1 MEKETDRLVN
11 RRMGWSCTFGI
22 LVALAFTSAGLP
34 LLSYGAGP
42 EVTLRSAG
50 DLPIGNHLTR
60 AQEYFAKQV
69 TEISKGRVLVE
80 VFPAG
85 QLFAAKDYPKAVPSG
100 AVDMA
105 QCWAAQWTGLVP
117 TISVLDLF
125 FFYDDWQHFWRTLDS
140 EAGEI
145 LLKEME
151 KAGVRP
157 LYWIQDGT
165 SGFATKAPLKKLD
178 DFKGKRIRSG
188 TELGSHAI
196 KALGGAPAFMGGG
209 EVYMALQRGT
219 VDGAVSSVT
228 SFRDRK
234 YFEVTKHVTE
244 PGTFFPPYLCVM
256 NLKKWNGLS
265 PDHQKILLEAGKDA
279 QAWARKEVL
288 KESQESIQDLKK
300 HGMEV
305 YYLPKEEKELWK
317 KACKP
322 VDNIVISK
330 TGDVGRKL
338 LAVAEKVR

>member
-1 MEKETDRLVN
+1 MRKIMKMLSFLAVLVF
-11 RRMGWSCTFGI
+11 MG
-22 LVALAFTSAGLP
+22 AGL
-34 LLSYGAGP
+34 SQGATP
-42 EVTLRSAG
+42 EITLRSAG

-60 AQEYFAKQV
+60 AQEYFAKRV
-69 TEISKGRVLVE
+69 DEISKGRVRVE

-117 TISVLDLF
+117 AISVLDLY
-125 FFYDDWQHFWRTLDS
+125 FFYNDWPHFWRTLDS

-145 LLKEME
+145 LFKEME
-151 KAGVRP
+151 KAGVKS

-165 SGFATKAPLKKLD
+165 CAFATKAPLKKLD
-178 DFKGKRIRSG
+178 DFKGRRIRVG
-188 TELGSHAI
+188 TELGAHAV
-196 KALGGAPAFMGGG
+196 KNLGGAPAFMGGG

-219 VDGAVSSVT
+219 VDGATSSVT

-244 PGTFFPPYLCVM
+244 PGFFFAPYMGIM
-256 NLKKWNGLS
+256 NLKKWNGFS
-265 PDHQKILLEAGKDA
+265 ADVQKMLLDAGKDT

-288 KESQESIQDLKK
+288 KESTDSLGDLKK
-300 HGMEV
+300 NGMEI

-317 KACKP
+317 KSCQP
-322 VDNIVISK
+322 LENIVITK
-330 TGDVGRKL
+330 TGDLGRKL
-338 LAVAEKVR
+338 IALAEKVR

>member
-1 MEKETDRLVN
+1 MR
-11 RRMGWSCTFGI
+11 G
-22 LVALAFTSAGLP
+22 VAKVLGFLAVLGFVAGGFFSF
-34 LLSYGAGP
+34 SYGAGP
-42 EVTLRSAG
+42 ELSLRSAG

-60 AQEYFAKQV
+60 AQEYFAKRV
-69 TEISKGRVLVE
+69 SEISKGRVLVE
-80 VFPAG
+80 VYPAG
-85 QLFAAKDYPKAVPSG
+85 QLFSAKDYPKAVPSG

-117 TISVLDLF
+117 SIAVLDLF
-125 FFYDDWQHFWRTLDS
+125 FFYNDWPHFWRTLDS

-145 LLKEME
+145 ILKEME
-151 KAGVRP
+151 KTGVKS

-165 SGFATKAPLKKLD
+165 SGFATKGALRKLD

-188 TELGSHAI
+188 TEMGSHAI

-234 YFEVTKHVTE
+234 YFEVTKYVTE

-256 NLKKWNGLS
+256 NLKKYNGLS
-265 PDHQKILLEAGKDA
+265 TEQQKILLDAGKDT

-288 KESQESIQDLKK
+288 KESEESIQDLKK
-300 HGMEV
+300 HGMEI
-305 YYLPKEEKELWK
+305 YYLPKEERELWK
-317 KACKP
+317 KTCKP
-322 VDNIVISK
+322 VDDIILSK
-330 TGDVGRKL
+330 TGDLGRKL
-338 LAVAEKVR
+338 LSLAEKVR

>member
-1 MEKETDRLVN
+1 MFKRWIVL
-11 RRMGWSCTFGI
+11 GC
-22 LVALAFTSAGLP
+22 LVALGLTFTGFSG
-34 LLSYGAGP
+34 LSYGANP
-42 EVTLRSAG
+42 EVTLRYAG

-60 AQEYFAKQV
+60 GQEFFAKRV
-69 TEISKGRVLVE
+69 DEISKGRVMVE
-80 VFPAG
+80 VYPAG

-117 TISVLDLF
+117 AISVLDLF
-125 FFYDDWQHFWRTLDS
+125 FFYNDWPHFWRTLDS

-145 LLKEME
+145 IIKEME
-151 KAGVRP
+151 KAGVRS
-157 LYWIQDGT
+157 LYWSQDGT
-165 SGFATKAPLKKLD
+165 SGFATKTPLKKLD
-178 DFKGKRIRSG
+178 DFKGRRIRSG

-265 PDHQKILLEAGKDA
+265 AEHKKILLDAGKDT

-288 KESQESIQDLKK
+288 KESAESIQDLKK
-300 HGMEV
+300 NGMEI
-305 YYLPKEEKELWK
+305 YYLPKEERALWQK
-317 KACKP
+317 ICKP

-330 TGDVGRKL
+330 TGDLGRKL
-338 LAVAEKVR
+338 LALAEKVR

>member
-1 MEKETDRLVN
+1 MKNFL
-11 RRMGWSCTFGI
+11 CTVGFLAAFI
-22 LVALAFTSAGLP
+22 LAVAGFSGNGNAAN
-34 LLSYGAGP
+34 P
-42 EVTLRSAG
+42 EISLRSAG

-60 AQEYFAKQV
+60 AQEHFARRV
-69 TEISKGRVLVE
+69 SEISKGRVQVE

-117 TISVLDLF
+117 AISVLDLY
-125 FFYDDWQHFWRTLDS
+125 FFYNDWPHFWRTLDS

-145 LLKEME
+145 ILKEME
-151 KAGVRP
+151 KAGVKS

-234 YFEVTKHVTE
+234 YFEVTKYVTE

-256 NLKKWNGLS
+256 NLKKYNSLS
-265 PDHQKILLEAGKDA
+265 PEIQKILLDAGKDT

-288 KESQESIQDLKK
+288 KESAESIEDLKK

-305 YYLPKEEKELWK
+305 YYLPQEERMLWQ

-322 VDNIVISK
+322 IDNIVISK
-330 TGDVGRKL
+330 TGDLGRKL
-338 LAVAEKVR
+338 LSLAEKVR